1 MSDWLTLPL
10 IEAPAATNRSKI
22 VIYKIS
28 EGFIRT
34 NSNIR
39 RRVPIFQLWAH
50 LVGVAPPINNISIL
64 EKGLLRPDFTTLKD
78 SVACFRGVKRPYD
91 DEADG
96 GSIIIYV
103 LNVGVTVG
111 FEPSLAC
118 MAKAVKMPTDA
129 PLTVQ
134 VKRTQPLL
142 EGGIEIIGTVMR
154 VEWVFGEGSAPCLP
168 YRYEERYNERLW

>member
-10 IEAPAATNRSKI
+10 IEAPAATDRSKT

-34 NSNIR
+34 NANIR

-50 LVGVAPPINNISIL
+50 LVGVVPPINNVAIL
-64 EKGLLRPDFTTLKD
+64 EKGLLKPDLTTLKD

-91 DEADG
+91 DEPHG
-96 GSIIIYV
+96 ESIIIYV

-111 FEPSLAC
+111 FDPTSPC
-118 MAKAVKMPTDA
+118 MAKAVKLARDA
-129 PLTVQ
+129 LLTIQ
-134 VKRTQPLL
+134 VKRTKPLL
-142 EGGIEIIGTVMR
+142 EGDI
-154 VEWVFGEGSAPCLP
+154 
-168 YRYEERYNERLW
+168 